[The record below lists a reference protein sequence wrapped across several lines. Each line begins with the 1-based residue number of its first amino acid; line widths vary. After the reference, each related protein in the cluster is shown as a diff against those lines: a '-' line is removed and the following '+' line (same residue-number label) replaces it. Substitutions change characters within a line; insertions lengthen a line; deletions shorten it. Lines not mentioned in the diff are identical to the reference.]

1 MKNGAGNGTF
11 SVKFVFHNIFVHI
24 CFELK
29 RNKNTVKYQI
39 FKNKIKLHSLKARL
53 PPPFYQLES
62 DPKCI
67 LRDPINGA
75 VCVHRCTHHS
85 RIIC

>member
-24 CFELK
+24 YFELK

-39 FKNKIKLHSLKARL
+39 FKKNKIALTEGTFAATIL
-53 PPPFYQLES
+53 PTG
-62 DPKCI
+62 I
-67 LRDPINGA
+67 
-75 VCVHRCTHHS
+75 
-85 RIIC
+85 